1 MALVVQKYGGSSV
14 SDVDAMRR
22 VARRIVATRQ
32 AGNTVVVV
40 VSAMG
45 DTTDELLDQAAAL
58 TTDAPAREMDILLS
72 AGERISVALLAMA
85 VSELGVPARA
95 YTGAQAGVL
104 TDSKYGKASIVGVL
118 PERVARS
125 IQTGS
130 VAIVAG
136 FQGINEV
143 EDTTTLGRGGSDTTA
158 VALAAALN
166 ADVCEIYT
174 DVDGLF
180 TADPRIVP
188 TAKRIESL
196 SSEETLELAAHGAKI
211 LHLRAVEYA
220 RRFGVPLH
228 VRSSFSD
235 KTGTWIYDGRREG
248 AFVPSVVAA
257 QLDDVVAADTD
268 SAPSAASPAS
278 SQAAGAASASP
289 SEAAGEAQG
298 AAPAAP
304 VSTAATAS
312 PSDPAGLDEGPS
324 AAVVDTAHRNA
335 IAARA
340 QARPRPSAKEDHV
353 EAPVISGIAHDRSQD
368 KITLVGVPDVPG
380 AAARIFAIV
389 AGTDA
394 NIDMIVQD
402 VSAEGT
408 GLTNISFTC
417 PDGDSAAAREALE
430 AAREELGFR
439 SLHFNPDIG
448 ILSLVGAGMRS
459 NPGVSARLFGS
470 LSEAGV
476 NIHMI
481 STSEIRISV
490 VVDDAVLDEA
500 VRAVHSAFGLDAQA
514 AEAVVYG
521 GTGR

>member
-257 QLDDVVAADTD
+257 QLDDVVAADIATPG
-268 SAPSAASPAS
+268 SPATPASPAS
-278 SQAAGAASASP
+278 AATPADSAS
-289 SEAAGEAQG
+289 QG
-298 AAPAAP
+298 AAPVAP
-304 VSTAATAS
+304 AS
-312 PSDPAGLDEGPS
+312 PSDPAGLDDGPS
-324 AAVVDTAHRNA
+324 ASVVDTAHRNA

-490 VVDDAVLDEA
+490 VVDDAALDEA